1 VPLLTRD
8 HQLGMQRQAPL
19 GSGSGSG
26 VGSGSGDDYDDDG
39 SSSSA
44 ARAAAVRSLSGARR
58 VLLSALMPLFPLL
71 DSVPLLVH
79 AVAECGLRRG
89 ASAVAASFFAKGA
102 PLFFAFQLGTKVGRT
117 RQTSTA
123 ALFFCLFDKKTAKP

>member
-1 VPLLTRD
+1 MPLLTRD
-8 HQLGMQRQAPL
+8 HQLGMQGQAPL
-19 GSGSGSG
+19 GSGSGGGGG
-26 VGSGSGDDYDDDG
+26 VGGSGGGDDYDDGGG
-39 SSSSA
+39 SSGA

-123 ALFFCLFDKKTAKP
+123 ALFLFV